1 MFVLTA
7 GYLKPLLCPSTIL
20 FEMRGYKTHF
30 PEIEYTLETPNVD
43 HFLFLDL
50 FPIPFP
56 DKYFIYLSQECYFF
70 KKHGHSKC
78 SVGMGKVDSR
88 ILGPNMTTSCPS
100 KQENIMQSFSWKISC
115 RGTLSAW
122 DIHWHLCHL
131 GTT

>member
-70 KKHGHSKC
+70 K
-78 SVGMGKVDSR
+78 
-88 ILGPNMTTSCPS
+88 NMVIQNVLWGWARLI
-100 KQENIMQSFSWKISC
+100 QEY
-115 RGTLSAW
+115 W
-122 DIHWHLCHL
+122 DLI
-131 GTT
+131 

>member
-1 MFVLTA
+1 MKMIFIF
-7 GYLKPLLCPSTIL
+7 CITIL
-20 FEMRGYKTHF
+20 REREDINDVHKALCW
-30 PEIEYTLETPNVD
+30 I
-43 HFLFLDL
+43 DL